1 MPRVK
6 PRLRGSQAMRDYS
19 DIIREA
25 LTRQSARLFAP
36 DERKSDKELRRL
48 SVRETAEA
56 LRINYNTLRH
66 HLKNLD
72 GIPTGRLEPGNR
84 RTFSVDEIH
93 QIQQILYAAGRIPD
107 ALYPRKGPDDVPVT
121 MAIYNLKGGVAKT
134 SLCSNLSEF
143 LAVRGYRVL
152 LVDLDPQGS
161 LSDLFDVKA
170 DIDDLPSVYDVLKD
184 RGPIP
189 ITQAIAPTYFPNID
203 IVPGSLSMTEFE
215 FETSA
220 SFRHKDQAAGPWH
233 RKIADALELV
243 EEYYDV
249 ILFDTPPHMSFAVL
263 AAVFASNGLL
273 VPVSAGMLDVV
284 SLEKFLDLGAST
296 LEVIERAEE
305 EKQYDFIRFILTRYS
320 PHDQA
325 QLQLSSFLRSQLGAS
340 MLKTDFLNS
349 AAIGDGS
356 NAMQPIMELGPQAAG
371 TRKTYDRIFECLQNI
386 THEVEEEIMTS
397 WGRESPAK
405 VGE

>member
-1 MPRVK
+1 MPK
-6 PRLRGSQAMRDYS
+6 IRGSQAMRGYS
-19 DIIREA
+19 DTIRDA
-25 LTRQSARLFAP
+25 LSRQNARLFAP

-66 HLKNLD
+66 HLKHMD
-72 GIPTGRLEPGNR
+72 GFPDGRLEPGNR
-84 RTFSVDEIH
+84 RTFSVEEIH
-93 QIQQILYAAGRIPD
+93 EIQRTLYEAGKIPREF
-107 ALYPRKGPDDVPVT
+107 YPRKGENDLPATIAV
-121 MAIYNLKGGVAKT
+121 YNLKGGVAKT
-134 SLCSNLSEF
+134 SLTSNLSEF

-152 LVDLDPQGS
+152 LIDLDPQGS

-170 DIDDLPSVYDVLKD
+170 DIDDLPSIYDVL
-184 RGPIP
+184 RSHAPIP
-189 ITQAIAPTYFPNID
+189 ITEAIAPTYFPNID

-220 SFRHKDQAAGPWH
+220 SFRQQDGGGTPWH
-233 RKIADALELV
+233 RKIVNALELV
-243 EEYYDV
+243 DAYYDV
-249 ILFDTPPHMSFAVL
+249 ILFDTPPHMSFAVI
-263 AAVFASNGLL
+263 AAVFAANGLL

-296 LEVIERAEE
+296 LEVVEQVEQ
-305 EKQYDFIRFILTRYS
+305 EKEYDFMRFILTRYS

-325 QLQLSSFLRSQLGAS
+325 QLQLSSFLRSQLGPA

-386 THEVEEEIMTS
+386 TYEVEEEIMAS
-397 WGRESPAK
+397 WGFKLPK
-405 VGE
+405 KGGE

>member
-1 MPRVK
+1 MQRI
-6 PRLRGSQAMRDYS
+6 RGSQTMRAYS
-19 DIIREA
+19 DTIREA

-36 DERKSDKELRRL
+36 ETRKSDLELRRL
-48 SVRETAEA
+48 SVRETSDA

-66 HLKNLD
+66 HLKNIE
-72 GIPTGRLEPGNR
+72 GIPEGRLEPGNR
-84 RTFSVDEIH
+84 RTFSIEEVH
-93 QIQQILYAAGRIPD
+93 LIQELLYNTGKIPP
-107 ALYPRKGPDDVPVT
+107 ALYPRKGDDDLPATIAV
-121 MAIYNLKGGVAKT
+121 YNLKGGVAKT
-134 SLCSNLSEF
+134 SLTSNVAEF

-170 DIDDLPSVYDVLKD
+170 DIDELPSIYDVLKD
-184 RGPIP
+184 EGQMP
-189 ITQAIAPTYFPNID
+189 ITQVITPTYFPNID

-220 SFRHKDQAAGPWH
+220 SFRRDSEPHSPWH
-233 RKIADALELV
+233 RKISNALELV

-263 AAVFASNGLL
+263 SAVFASNGLI

-296 LEVIERAEE
+296 LEVIENVEE
-305 EKQYDFIRFILTRYS
+305 EKHFDFIRFVLTRYS

-325 QLQLSSFLRSQLGAS
+325 QLQLSSFLRSQLGSAV
-340 MLKTDFLNS
+340 LKTDFLNS
-349 AAIGDGS
+349 AAIGDGA

-371 TRKTYDRIFECLQNI
+371 TRKTYDRIFDCLQNI
-386 THEVEEEIMTS
+386 THEIEEEIMAT
-397 WGRESPAK
+397 WGRDLPPMG
-405 VGE
+405 GE